1 MSHELLLIFILILFD
16 WVDIGDAEKNLESAG
31 VLDRTKSQRKM
42 NHQKNLDLTEKDN
55 EEKEK
60 ATEEKIKKKMNQ
72 KEAKKKLL
80 FESRP
85 RDYSKLILTSNIIF
99 NIV

>member
-1 MSHELLLIFILILFD
+1 MGHKLLLIFFTIFLLD
-16 WVDIGDAEKNLESAG
+16 WVETRDAEKNLESAG

-42 NHQKNLDLTEKDN
+42 NHEKNLDLTEKDN

-60 ATEEKIKKKMNQ
+60 AKEEKIKRKMNQ

-80 FESRP
+80 FDTVDQE
-85 RDYSKLILTSNIIF
+85 T
-99 NIV
+99 IVS